1 GTKFSRNYYFK
12 FCIKFSC
19 YDITNNHSFFFS
31 SRRRHTRWPRDW
43 SSDVCSSDL
52 LAALTS
58 CFQIHHLAAQTSV
71 CQSERIEQRIYALD
85 PDTIDQDIG
94 CAVIADS
101 HHHGGKI
108 AQSNL
113 RHTWSQAVH
122 DGAVCYQIRGLNC
135 VYVRR
140 LQLALLSLP
149 IEFRQDGDF
158 D

>member
-1 GTKFSRNYYFK
+1 M
-12 FCIKFSC
+12 FCGGEQVKEILSQRLFEQFAS
-19 YDITNNHSFFFS
+19 INILEQ
-31 SRRRHTRWPRDW
+31 RHHFAWGRD
-43 SSDVCSSDL
+43 V

-122 DGAVCYQIRGLNC
+122 DGAVCYQIRGLKC

-140 LQLALLSLP
+140 LQLALLSLQ
-149 IEFRQDGDF
+149 IEFRKYGDYY
-158 D
+158 